1 MVARIHMKTRNVA
14 DSMAALLRAREAKLR
29 RDQQELQEAGRQ
41 VGGGRSV
48 VAGRPAPADCAR
60 ATVSGGGGT
69 ATR

>member
-1 MVARIHMKTRNVA
+1 
-14 DSMAALLRAREAKLR
+14 MAALLRALEAKLR

>member
-1 MVARIHMKTRNVA
+1 
-14 DSMAALLRAREAKLR
+14 MAALLRAREAKLR

-41 VGGGRSV
+41 VGGGGRSV